1 METIG
6 LDKVKSEKLLDPGEF
21 ENYSFLLYENLPR
34 VVSINSISYLFRV
47 RVIFAGDDVTDEDAM
62 RALKVFNQNYYK
74 QKLSK
79 DVNTKN
85 NILA

>member
-21 ENYSFLLYENLPR
+21 ENYNFYFIKILLK
-34 VVSINSISYLFRV
+34 VVSIDYISYLFRV

-62 RALKVFNQNYYK
+62 RALKVFNQNYC
-74 QKLSK
+74 
-79 DVNTKN
+79 N
-85 NILA
+85 